1 MPVLVVAERLL
12 DEEAHQVERDALVQ
26 PPIGPLLRRDEAAV
40 VLTPEI
46 RKKDTLLSSC
56 PVRL

>member
-1 MPVLVVAERLL
+1 MAVLVVAERLL

-40 VLTPEI
+40 VLTPELE
-46 RKKDTLLSSC
+46 RKTLFS
-56 PVRL
+56 VHVQ